1 MSDEFIAYI
10 ILILEIQIESTL
22 CNACLANYIR
32 NGSLAE
38 AFGSEIFKSSF
49 QQRRFLHLFIDI
61 YLTHIYPPW
70 RQNPAFLF
78 CPKGQ
83 NEHDIKKCYAQIH
96 YF

>member
-22 CNACLANYIR
+22 CNACLAYYIR

-49 QQRRFLHLFIDI
+49 SREDSFICLLTSTLPIFILLGVRTLH
-61 YLTHIYPPW
+61 
-70 RQNPAFLF
+70 F
-78 CPKGQ
+78 CFVRKG
-83 NEHDIKKCYAQIH
+83 KMSMT
-96 YF
+96 